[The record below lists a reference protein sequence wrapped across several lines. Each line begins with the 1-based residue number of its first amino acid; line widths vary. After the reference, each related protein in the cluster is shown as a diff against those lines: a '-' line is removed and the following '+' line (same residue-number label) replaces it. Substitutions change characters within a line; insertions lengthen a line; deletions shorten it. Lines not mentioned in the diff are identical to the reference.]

1 AGLSVSDIL
10 LFDPPDSL
18 PTQLAAALPY
28 VRGSTVMHP
37 RARVGLFWE
46 GSGLDSGG
54 AVSIGVTLLRV
65 GRGGAPDAGA
75 GAGGGV
81 WRRPILVY
89 HTDDRLPPGSPY
101 PKNSVTLEQCAAQL
115 AFLARHGYTSISF
128 LDYLA
133 YRRGER
139 RLPRR
144 VIILTFDDGYR
155 LTRTIALPLMRQ
167 YGFGATI
174 FLVTAYVGKTNLW
187 DADEIQEPLLDA
199 SDIRDMQETGIEFGS
214 QTATHAHLA

>member
-1 AGLSVSDIL
+1 GSAPVIERRQDARPADVIVAKVDRAAQLVSLELVAPARRHVARARYGVRPPAAPAPGAGLSVSDIL

-46 GSGLDSGG
+46 NSGRELSC
-54 AVSIGVTLLRV
+54 ARMRL
-65 GRGGAPDAGA
+65 
-75 GAGGGV
+75 
-81 WRRPILVY
+81 PILVY
-89 HTDDRLPPGSPY
+89 HKIDRIPPGSRY
-101 PKNSVTLEQCAAQL
+101 PKNYVTPEQFAAQL

-144 VIILTFDDGYR
+144 VIILTFDDGY
-155 LTRTIALPLMRQ
+155 
-167 YGFGATI
+167 
-174 FLVTAYVGKTNLW
+174 
-187 DADEIQEPLLDA
+187 
-199 SDIRDMQETGIEFGS
+199 
-214 QTATHAHLA
+214 

>member
-1 AGLSVSDIL
+1 MRL
-10 LFDPPDSL
+10 
-18 PTQLAAALPY
+18 
-28 VRGSTVMHP
+28 
-37 RARVGLFWE
+37 
-46 GSGLDSGG
+46 
-54 AVSIGVTLLRV
+54 
-65 GRGGAPDAGA
+65 
-75 GAGGGV
+75 
-81 WRRPILVY
+81 PILVY
-89 HTDDRLPPGSPY
+89 HKIDRIPPGSRY
-101 PKNSVTLEQCAAQL
+101 PKNYVTPEQFAAQL

-187 DADEIQEPLLDA
+187 DADEI
-199 SDIRDMQETGIEFGS
+199 
-214 QTATHAHLA
+214 

>member
-1 AGLSVSDIL
+1 MRL
-10 LFDPPDSL
+10 
-18 PTQLAAALPY
+18 
-28 VRGSTVMHP
+28 
-37 RARVGLFWE
+37 
-46 GSGLDSGG
+46 
-54 AVSIGVTLLRV
+54 
-65 GRGGAPDAGA
+65 
-75 GAGGGV
+75 
-81 WRRPILVY
+81 PILVY
-89 HTDDRLPPGSPY
+89 HKIDRIPPGSRY
-101 PKNSVTLEQCAAQL
+101 PKNYVTPEQFAAQL

-214 QTATHAHLA
+214 QTATHAHLAALRPVEVLRELRTSREQLGALLGKPVAVLSYP